1 MLQKKWSGLAGL
13 ALLVV
18 LFFAFSS
25 TSFGVVQAQVGLTAR
40 PGDYLDYSVVVS
52 NSGPVVGTG
61 VSVTDPIDI
70 SLAAPTSISN
80 GGTYNAGT
88 RTITWTGLSIPAA
101 SGGIP
106 GTLTL
111 TFRGQVLI
119 TVPAGTVVNNTAVIS
134 PPVEGGPGSTVTAPP
149 VTIVTPNLSTSTK
162 TVSGQ
167 AGPSYT
173 ARPGNTLTYNVT
185 LNNTGPVSANNIPV
199 TDVIDTALGAPTAIS
214 NGGTYN
220 AATRTI
226 TWSGL
231 TVPAANGAIPGTLV
245 LSYQTLIPVSTPDL
259 TTINNTA
266 VITPP
271 PGQGPGASPSA
282 PQITVTT
289 PILSGSKTVAGQAGP
304 GYTARPNDTLT
315 YTVTIQN
322 AGSIAGTGV
331 TVTDPLDATLSSP
344 TAISNG
350 GTYNAGTRI
359 ITWTG
364 LTVPAASGGTPGP
377 LVLTFQSQIPAGTG
391 TGTVIN
397 NTATISP
404 PAEGGSGA
412 TVTAPPITVTTP
424 TLAPSQKDVS
434 GQAGPG
440 YTTHLGDTLTY
451 TVRVKNSGTVAAT
464 NLTTTDVIDTAL
476 STPTNIS
483 NGGTY
488 DSATRTITWTGL
500 TAPAAIGVTPGE
512 VDLIYKVQ
520 VLLTVPD
527 GTLINNSATISPP
540 PQGGS
545 GVTVTAPTLTVA
557 IPNLSTSTKTV
568 AGQAGPGLTARP
580 GNVLTYTVTVINT
593 GTTPGTGITVTDV
606 LDVSLA
612 TPTAISNGGTYNA
625 ATRTITWTGLN
636 VWPAPTAPVALTYL
650 AQVLT
655 TATNGTV
662 INNTAIISPAL
673 EGGPGGS
680 PTAPPIT
687 VTTPNLSGSNKGV
700 TVVPGP

>member
-226 TWSGL
+226 TW
-231 TVPAANGAIPGTLV
+231 
-245 LSYQTLIPVSTPDL
+245 
-259 TTINNTA
+259 
-266 VITPP
+266 
-271 PGQGPGASPSA
+271 
-282 PQITVTT
+282 
-289 PILSGSKTVAGQAGP
+289 
-304 GYTARPNDTLT
+304 
-315 YTVTIQN
+315 
-322 AGSIAGTGV
+322 
-331 TVTDPLDATLSSP
+331 
-344 TAISNG
+344 
-350 GTYNAGTRI
+350 
-359 ITWTG
+359 
-364 LTVPAASGGTPGP
+364 
-377 LVLTFQSQIPAGTG
+377 
-391 TGTVIN
+391 
-397 NTATISP
+397 
-404 PAEGGSGA
+404 
-412 TVTAPPITVTTP
+412 
-424 TLAPSQKDVS
+424 
-434 GQAGPG
+434 
-440 YTTHLGDTLTY
+440 
-451 TVRVKNSGTVAAT
+451 
-464 NLTTTDVIDTAL
+464 
-476 STPTNIS
+476 
-483 NGGTY
+483 
-488 DSATRTITWTGL
+488 
-500 TAPAAIGVTPGE
+500 
-512 VDLIYKVQ
+512 
-520 VLLTVPD
+520 
-527 GTLINNSATISPP
+527 
-540 PQGGS
+540 
-545 GVTVTAPTLTVA
+545 
-557 IPNLSTSTKTV
+557 
-568 AGQAGPGLTARP
+568 
-580 GNVLTYTVTVINT
+580 
-593 GTTPGTGITVTDV
+593 
-606 LDVSLA
+606 
-612 TPTAISNGGTYNA
+612 
-625 ATRTITWTGLN
+625 TGLN